1 MRAVMLLGLGLGVA
15 VAGGS
20 MTAQI
25 APPTAPGQRT
35 CPVEK
40 YAKTVGDGEHLDTVA
55 IQKAIDDCAAK
66 GGGVV
71 ELHGAP
77 MFVSG
82 PLELKSHITLSIAE
96 GTTLAGSEN
105 HEDYP
110 AAEILHEPGLRGLL
124 WAKNAQDIAIRGGG
138 TIDGRGQSWWL
149 HPQTPR
155 PRMIFFDHVKGLTM
169 ENVTVENSPMWQI
182 TAYESENLTFRN
194 MKILA
199 PTPAGHNTDGI
210 DPFSSKHIL
219 IDHVFIDTGDDNVA
233 IKSGQPGSA
242 GPDDPTVDVT
252 IQDCTFLHGHG
263 LSIGS
268 EIAGGV
274 QHVRVERITFS
285 GTTQGIRIKSGRD
298 RGNDIGDFV
307 YSDITMENVGTAVQ
321 VTDYYGGPKG
331 GAAAVETVPV
341 TRLTPHIHDVTIRNL
356 KVTSAKN
363 GLEVEGLPE
372 APIKGLTFDNVTITA
387 QKAGRVAY
395 ADITAKNLTVTG
407 ADGQPLTIGKEVTGI
422 K

>member
-1 MRAVMLLGLGLGVA
+1 
-15 VAGGS
+15 
-20 MTAQI
+20 
-25 APPTAPGQRT
+25 
-35 CPVEK
+35 
-40 YAKTVGDGEHLDTVA
+40 
-55 IQKAIDDCAAK
+55 
-66 GGGVV
+66 
-71 ELHGAP
+71 

>member
-1 MRAVMLLGLGLGVA
+1 MHAVVILGLGLGVT
-15 VAGGS
+15 AG
-20 MTAQI
+20 AQGTGQM
-25 APPTAPGQRT
+25 APPTALGQRT

-40 YAKTVGDGEHLDTVA
+40 YAKTVGDGVHLDTVA
-55 IQKAIDDCAAK
+55 IQKAIDDCASK
-66 GGGVV
+66 GGGTV

-77 MFVSG
+77 LFVSG
-82 PLELKSHITLSIAE
+82 PLELKSHITLEIAE

-105 HEDYP
+105 HDDYP
-110 AAEILHEPGLRGLL
+110 SVEILHEPGLRGLL
-124 WAKNAQDIAIRGGG
+124 WAKNAEDIAIRGGG
-138 TIDGRGQSWWL
+138 TIDGRGASWWL
-149 HPQTPR
+149 HPQQPR

-199 PTPAGHNTDGI
+199 PLPAGHNTDGI

-219 IDHVFIDTGDDNVA
+219 IDHVLIDTGDDNVA
-233 IKSGQPGSA
+233 IKSGQPKSTEHN
-242 GPDDPTVDVT
+242 DPTVDVT
-252 IQDCTFLHGHG
+252 IRDCTFLHGHG

-268 EIAGGV
+268 EVAGGV
-274 QHVRVERITFS
+274 QHVRAERITFS

-307 YSDITMENVGTAVQ
+307 YSDITMENVGTAIQ
-321 VTDYYGGPKG
+321 ITDYYGGPKG
-331 GAAAVETVPV
+331 GAAVVETAPI
-341 TRLTPHIHDVTIRNL
+341 TGLTPHIHDVTIQNL
-356 KVTSAKN
+356 KVSSAKA
-363 GLEVEGLPE
+363 GLEIEGLPE
-372 APIKGLTFDNVTITA
+372 APIQGVTLDNVSINA

-395 ADITAKNLTVTG
+395 ASITAKNLTVTG
-407 ADGQPLTIGKEVTGI
+407 ADGQPLVIGKDVSGL